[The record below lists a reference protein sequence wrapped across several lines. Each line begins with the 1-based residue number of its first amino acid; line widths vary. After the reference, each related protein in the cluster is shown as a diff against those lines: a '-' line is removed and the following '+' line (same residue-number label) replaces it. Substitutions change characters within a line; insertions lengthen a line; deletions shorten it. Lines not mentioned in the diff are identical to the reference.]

1 MKYGMYL
8 HVPFCKR
15 ACHYCDFH
23 FSTVQKRAP
32 VLQAMVREIEMVKQS
47 GIAGLSSIYFGGG
60 TPSILN
66 ANEFCELMDAIHKH
80 FTFDSGAEI
89 TIEANPDDLS
99 VEILQVWKS
108 AGVNRLSVGI
118 QSFFEKDLMA
128 MNRAHNAQQAREA
141 IPLIRSE
148 GFENFSIDL
157 IYGLPGSTL
166 EDWEANLDLVL
177 HENIPHLSA
186 YALTVEPNTALAHFV
201 KKGLVN
207 PLPDEHYE
215 AQYQILTAKTQNA
228 GMVQYEV
235 SNFCLP
241 GKSAVHNAN
250 YWAGVP
256 YLGIGPG
263 AHAFDGVI
271 RGWNVANN
279 TRYAQAIL
287 ERGERPITLEHL
299 TPYDRYNEYIMTGL
313 RTIHGINPAVIAEN
327 FPTPINDEFKLISSR
342 LIGVGKLEESANG
355 NLRIPDQMRFF
366 SDGIASD
373 LFVLKPG

>member
-23 FSTVQKRAP
+23 FSTIQKRAP
-32 VLQAMVREIEMVKQS
+32 VLQAMVREIEMVKRS
-47 GIAGLSSIYFGGG
+47 EISGLSSVYFGGG
-60 TPSILN
+60 TPSILT
-66 ANEFCELMDAIHKH
+66 ASEFHVLMDAIHKH
-80 FTFDSGAEI
+80 FTIDSGAEI

-99 VEILQVWKS
+99 TEILQVWKS
-108 AGVNRLSVGI
+108 ASVNRLSVGI
-118 QSFFEKDLMA
+118 QSFFEKDLLA

-157 IYGLPGSTL
+157 IYGLPGSSL
-166 EDWEANLDLVL
+166 NDWEANLDLVL
-177 HENIPHLSA
+177 LEKIPHLSA

-207 PLPDEHYE
+207 PLPDEQYE
-215 AQYQILTAKTQNA
+215 AQYQILTAKTKDA

-263 AHAFDGVI
+263 AHAFDGEF

-287 ERGERPITLEHL
+287 ERGERPTTMEHL
-299 TPYDRYNEYIMTGL
+299 TPYDRYNEYVMTGL
-313 RTIHGINPAVIAEN
+313 RTIQGINPAVIADK
-327 FPTPINDEFKLISSR
+327 FPTPINDEFKLISNG
-342 LIGVGKLEESANG
+342 LIGVGKLEESPNG